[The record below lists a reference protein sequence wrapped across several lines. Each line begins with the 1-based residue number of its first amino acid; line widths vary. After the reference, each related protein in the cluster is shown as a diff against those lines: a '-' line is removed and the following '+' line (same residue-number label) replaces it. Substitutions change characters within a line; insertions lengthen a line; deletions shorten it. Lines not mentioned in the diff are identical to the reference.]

1 MKPTMKCI
9 ATALAVF
16 MLWCVPALAEKT
28 EVTAEGKY
36 VMGDLD
42 SKKDAKSLAL
52 MEAKRMA
59 LEKAGS
65 YIESISEV
73 KNYQLTKDQ
82 INSLAAGIM
91 SVEVL
96 KEDWKMSGENMVL
109 LISIRAKIDTSNL
122 KKRIAAMQ
130 DVQSSESY
138 KEIQTQLAAL
148 QKELAD
154 LKEQQATVKEK
165 AAPKPEIKEQ
175 HAGIIKKISTLE
187 YLEDG
192 HAALRVQRWNK
203 AIEAY
208 RRALAVDPKLADA
221 YGGISIALLRTGQPQ
236 KALEA
241 ANMGLKLNPQKALSH
256 TAMARILYDQE
267 KYNDALESVNKAI
280 ELWTKSPHFYLLRGE
295 IYIKL
300 RNQEPAFKDFNQS
313 CKMGLP
319 RACKRAGI
327 QDRF

>member
-1 MKPTMKCI
+1 
-9 ATALAVF
+9 
-16 MLWCVPALAEKT
+16 
-28 EVTAEGKY
+28 
-36 VMGDLD
+36 
-42 SKKDAKSLAL
+42 
-52 MEAKRMA
+52 
-59 LEKAGS
+59 
-65 YIESISEV
+65 
-73 KNYQLTKDQ
+73 
-82 INSLAAGIM
+82 
-91 SVEVL
+91 
-96 KEDWKMSGENMVL
+96 
-109 LISIRAKIDTSNL
+109 
-122 KKRIAAMQ
+122 MQ

-154 LKEQQATVKEK
+154 LKAQQATVKEK
-165 AAPKPEIKEQ
+165 ATPKPEIKEK

-241 ANMGLKLNPQKALSH
+241 ANMGLKLNPKKALSH
-256 TAMARILYDQE
+256 TAMARILYDQG
-267 KYNDALESVNKAI
+267 KYNNALESVNKAI
-280 ELWTKSPHFYLLRGE
+280 ELWTKSPHFYVLRGE

-300 RNQEPAFKDFNQS
+300 RNRELALMDFNQA

-319 RACKRAGI
+319 QACQSADMVKQKMGGRQKPDERASPAAPGEKRPKRPLSPRGE
-327 QDRF
+327 